1 MESKFKKG
9 EIVRPK
15 RALLKKLFFLPIHR
29 SEIKVVEDMGET
41 QYIGQSFKSINVIV
55 RDINGDIQNY
65 SQDNLEKI

>member
-1 MESKFKKG
+1 MEPKFKKG

-15 RALLKKLFFLPIHR
+15 RALLKKIFLFPISR

-41 QYIGQSFKSINVIV
+41 QYIGENSKSISVIV
-55 RDINGDIQNY
+55 RDINGDIQTY